1 MTSSPSE
8 SWAEVD
14 GALER
19 TFRFGDFAES
29 IGFVNQV
36 AAAAEAADHH
46 PDLVIRWNR
55 VTVRWR
61 THSAGAITDRDRE
74 LAARCDTLAG
84 G

>member
-1 MTSSPSE
+1 MTPSPPE
-8 SWAEVD
+8 DWTEVD

-29 IGFVNQV
+29 IGFVNRV
-36 AAAAEAADHH
+36 AAAAEAANHH
-46 PDLVIRWNR
+46 PDLAIRWNR

-74 LAARCDTLAG
+74 LAARCDTLAEL
-84 G
+84 

>member
-1 MTSSPSE
+1 MTSPLLE
-8 SWAEVD
+8 DWAEVD

-19 TFRFGDFAES
+19 TFQFGDFAES
-29 IGFVNQV
+29 IGFVNRV

-74 LAARCDTLAG
+74 LAARCDALAAG
-84 G
+84 